1 MFAPLSRVVITVP
14 PARAKLWIAAAADC
28 DSTVAFCNS
37 STCTWDEML
46 ARGGTSCLLCEGPV
60 ARQYHC
66 KISLARN
73 PVNIERAKFVSG
85 WRAHSADFLHTLIQ
99 LPSTPAL
106 PRFAALTIAAG
117 APADWAVFTSQ
128 SPPISSDLSQ
138 QAHGHDDNGTCLER

>member
-37 STCTWDEML
+37 STCTWYEML

-60 ARQYHC
+60 ARQCHY
-66 KISLARN
+66 
-73 PVNIERAKFVSG
+73 NIRQTSSKPNFVSG

-99 LPSTPAL
+99 LPRTPAL

-128 SPPISSDLSQ
+128 SPPISSDLS
-138 QAHGHDDNGTCLER
+138 HGHDDNGTGLEQ